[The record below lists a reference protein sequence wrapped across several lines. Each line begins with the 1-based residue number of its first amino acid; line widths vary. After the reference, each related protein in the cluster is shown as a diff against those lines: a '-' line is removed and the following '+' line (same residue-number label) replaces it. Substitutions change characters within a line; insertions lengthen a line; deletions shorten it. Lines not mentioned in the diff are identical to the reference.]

1 MYNVMSGGFI
11 TGCIVSAKNG
21 TKSGI
26 LVRAVL
32 IHVIWTQPCFD
43 QAGIGFGAFG
53 AAYVESRRSRVIS
66 SDCLL
71 TVLISY
77 GAFLAVRF
85 LLVLTIGQR
94 VEKETP
100 TPPVSTSFLISY

>member
-32 IHVIWTQPCFD
+32 IHVIWTQPCID

-53 AAYVESRRSRVIS
+53 AAYVESIRPPATS
-66 SDCLL
+66 SDSLS

-77 GAFLAVRF
+77 GGVFR
-85 LLVLTIGQR
+85 
-94 VEKETP
+94 
-100 TPPVSTSFLISY
+100 TSIAICTDYSIKGLRRRHQHRRSVHPF